1 MQQRFTRKFT
11 LCLSILFLG
20 VLGNTGYARAPKII
34 SCMKD
39 LIGRRSESFP
49 ASGSKGV
56 AVVAVDEIVVVVVC
70 GADGMDSEI
79 GCDNCSFF

>member
-1 MQQRFTRKFT
+1 M
-11 LCLSILFLG
+11 SILFLG
-20 VLGNTGYARAPKII
+20 VLDNTGCARAPKIT

-56 AVVAVDEIVVVVVC
+56 AVVEVVVVDEIVVVVVC

-79 GCDNCSFF
+79 GGDNCSFF